1 MSSPVHSSGSHQ
13 RSGPSASA
21 ITPARQLVQTDIGVL
36 AMARW
41 FPAGDSAVAAPA
53 GAHAT
58 AAPLIVLLHGMFG
71 NTDVWAATA
80 LNLARAGLEVLAFD
94 LPGHGERRTR
104 MASPE
109 DTVQALAQALHTVAN
124 RPLVLVGQSFGTLIA
139 TRLMSL
145 LSASRNAGTTQDE
158 HAACSASDVRPQ
170 FSPAVSAGAAHPDS
184 RPVGVS
190 SSADVAS
197 GSPPVV
203 GLVLLSPVGLGPDVN
218 RDFLLNVMSAAERAD
233 VAALERAFA
242 QLTVRH
248 YRASHAYMQRLCQR
262 IADASEQLYTFIDAT
277 VDITGSQR
285 VDLIGDLAAACV
297 PVTVVH
303 GREDAVLPWQQVL
316 NAPPQV
322 ALHLPAQVGHMPHWE
337 ANPLVCTLIGRA
349 AGLR

>member
-13 RSGPSASA
+13 RSGPSAST

-94 LPGHGERRTR
+94 LPGHGESRTR

-170 FSPAVSAGAAHPDS
+170 FPRPCLPVPLIRIRALWACPRQRMLLPAL
-184 RPVGVS
+184 R
-190 SSADVAS
+190 
-197 GSPPVV
+197 
-203 GLVLLSPVGLGPDVN
+203 LLSGWCCCHRWGW
-218 RDFLLNVMSAAERAD
+218 
-233 VAALERAFA
+233 
-242 QLTVRH
+242 
-248 YRASHAYMQRLCQR
+248 
-262 IADASEQLYTFIDAT
+262 
-277 VDITGSQR
+277 
-285 VDLIGDLAAACV
+285 
-297 PVTVVH
+297 
-303 GREDAVLPWQQVL
+303 GR
-316 NAPPQV
+316 
-322 ALHLPAQVGHMPHWE
+322 
-337 ANPLVCTLIGRA
+337 T
-349 AGLR
+349 